1 MGTGS
6 KDPISYYVNTARL
19 GSALAY
25 VEPAT
30 KSVVVNANKWIDS
43 NNVAANGAFI
53 AQMTF
58 VTDGNSGGINSGSQ
72 IFPIWIWFDEKF

>member
-30 KSVVVNANKWIDS
+30 KWIDS